1 MDGKFFLKNFI
12 VFFLVSSSSQLKKK
26 SESKGWIW
34 TPLKAFFFCHWCT
47 HSDWYFTSSNIS
59 IVNQNNLQVQ
69 PCQMFQSFS
78 LYLYPSLF
86 QVLGIWLW
94 KKYVYKRAK
103 FHWHQY
109 NCEYLKPH
117 LCYRVSYL
125 THLYWLQYR
134 RKSSVNAG
142 QGKPPM
148 LFVKVEH

>member
-1 MDGKFFLKNFI
+1 MYGKFFLKNLI

-34 TPLKAFFFCHWCT
+34 TPLKAFFCHWCT
-47 HSDWYFTSSNIS
+47 YSDWYFTSSIIS

-69 PCQMFQSFS
+69 PCQCFKAFPFICIRLCFKFGASDYERNMCIRGQNST
-78 LYLYPSLF
+78 
-86 QVLGIWLW
+86 GI
-94 KKYVYKRAK
+94 
-103 FHWHQY
+103 
-109 NCEYLKPH
+109 NIMYLKPH